1 MGKIISIM
9 KKILVATAMLLFF
22 NNIVMA
28 GNDTKPSNIKFALR
42 GGITFAPTDW
52 DETNINVYP
61 TIGLSADFGISKLP
75 FFIETGVYLT
85 NRYIM
90 TDNNISILAP
100 ALISYHI
107 QMEKDMTIQ
116 PFIGPFIAY
125 GFDYEEADVGVRMGV
140 GLSINKLY
148 TNCGYDISASNG
160 FDEDAFF
167 LSIGYN
173 F

>member
-1 MGKIISIM
+1 
-9 KKILVATAMLLFF
+9 
-22 NNIVMA
+22 
-28 GNDTKPSNIKFALR
+28 
-42 GGITFAPTDW
+42 
-52 DETNINVYP
+52 
-61 TIGLSADFGISKLP
+61 
-75 FFIETGVYLT
+75 
-85 NRYIM
+85 M

>member
-1 MGKIISIM
+1 M

>member
-1 MGKIISIM
+1 M
-9 KKILVATAMLLFF
+9 KKIIIATTMLLFI

-28 GNDTKPSNIKFALR
+28 GNDTQPSNIGFALR
-42 GGITFAPTDW
+42 GGITFAPTDFYG
-52 DETNINVYP
+52 TNINVYP

-90 TDNNISILAP
+90 TDSNISVLAP

-107 QMEKDMTIQ
+107 QTRKNMTIQ

-125 GFDYEEADVGVRMGV
+125 GFDYEEADVGVRIGV

-160 FDEDAFF
+160 YDEDAFF
-167 LSIGYN
+167 LSIGYK